1 MSGHK
6 DVYAGGAVARYLLIG
21 SAVALTL
28 FGLVMIYSASSITA
42 AVREGSSWHFLL
54 RQVVASIIGVA
65 AAWALSRY
73 DYRQLKG
80 VSNIAWGVGI
90 GALIAVFAVA
100 EITNGSR
107 RWIPLGVMNL
117 QPSEVVKVICVLVV
131 AAAAVDWMKGTVST
145 TQLMKRTAVIAGVP
159 MVLIVLQPDLG
170 TAVTLAAAVGLVL
183 FMAGIEWKWIFASI
197 GAVVV
202 VAVLGILAEPYRVR
216 RLTGFL
222 DPFAD
227 PLGKGYQTV
236 QALLAFG
243 TGGVDGVGLG
253 LSRQKFFYL
262 PEAHTDFILAIIGEE
277 AGLLGTLFVIVAFGV
292 FLWAGVKIA
301 AGSRDTYGRLVA
313 GALTGMLGL
322 QAILNMA
329 AVTGL
334 MPVTGKPLPFLSYG
348 GSSLLVTMISVG
360 LILSVSTYGALAPR
374 AVRLKPRATGPTSS
388 KRKEPRRE
396 GSDQRRG
403 NGRPRLSRVDG
414 GRAARRRA

>member
-6 DVYAGGAVARYLLIG
+6 DIYAGGAVARYLFIG

-28 FGLVMIYSASSITA
+28 LGLVMIYSASSITA
-42 AVREGSSWHFLL
+42 AVREGSSWHFVF
-54 RQVVASIIGVA
+54 RQLVASIISVA
-65 AAWALSRY
+65 AAWGLSRY
-73 DYRQLKG
+73 DYRGLRRYA
-80 VSNIAWGVGI
+80 NAAWWVGI
-90 GALIAVFAVA
+90 VALIAVFGVA

-117 QPSEVVKVICVLVV
+117 QPSELVKVVCVLVV
-131 AAAAVDWMKGTVST
+131 AAVAVDWMRGVVST
-145 TQLMKRTAVIAGVP
+145 SQLMKRTAVVVGVP

-170 TAVTLAAAVGLVL
+170 TAITLAAAVALVL
-183 FMAGIEWKWIFASI
+183 FMAGIEWKWILGSI
-197 GAVVV
+197 AAVTT
-202 VAVLGILAEPYRVR
+202 VAVLGIVAEPYRLR
-216 RLTGFL
+216 RLAGFM

-243 TGGVDGVGLG
+243 TGGLDGVGLG

-277 AGLLGTLFVIVAFGV
+277 AGLLGTLFVVAAFGV
-292 FLWAGVKIA
+292 LLWAGVRIA

-322 QAILNMA
+322 QAVLNMA

-334 MPVTGKPLPFLSYG
+334 IPITGKPLPFLSYG

-374 AVRLKPRATGPTSS
+374 AVRVKPRATGPTSS

-414 GRAARRRA
+414 GRTARRRA